1 MDAGE
6 DMVTAVELADILRVS
21 PQTVWRM
28 ARQKEIPAMK
38 IGRSYRFYPSEVRF
52 KLANPATPPSWS
64 QSARSTSRK
73 RAA

>member
-6 DMVTAVELADILRVS
+6 GMVTAAELAEMLRVS
-21 PQTVWRM
+21 KQSVWRM

-52 KLANPATPPSWS
+52 KLANPVQPAPWS

-73 RAA
+73 RAV